1 MQKVRVNKLAM
12 SDFEKR
18 ALKRATR
25 WYAREKN
32 IPGGLSSYQIEK
44 KVKQEYG
51 GIGPHAATIRR
62 YVNAN
67 LQGMS
72 PLKIGVKGDIPP
84 CVFKTL
90 CVAFESY
97 VRIMQINSKEGE
109 LTYKNLAA
117 RINAL
122 LRHDYKQKML
132 QRVLSATAKNLDA
145 STMHVAEDRRVLWT
159 TEENIVCWFNNWEF
173 DLVD

>member
-1 MQKVRVNKLAM
+1 MQKVRINKLAM
-12 SDFEKR
+12 SDHSKR

-25 WYAREKN
+25 WYAREKE
-32 IPGGLSSYQIEK
+32 ITGGLSSYVIEK
-44 KVKQEYG
+44 KVKREFG
-51 GIGPHAATIRR
+51 GVGPSATTIRR
-62 YVNAN
+62 YVNGN

-84 CVFKTL
+84 CVFKML

-122 LRHDYKQKML
+122 LHHDYKQKML
-132 QRVLSATAKNLDA
+132 QRVLSATAKNLDV
-145 STMHVAEDRRVLWT
+145 STMHVAEDR
-159 TEENIVCWFNNWEF
+159 
-173 DLVD
+173 